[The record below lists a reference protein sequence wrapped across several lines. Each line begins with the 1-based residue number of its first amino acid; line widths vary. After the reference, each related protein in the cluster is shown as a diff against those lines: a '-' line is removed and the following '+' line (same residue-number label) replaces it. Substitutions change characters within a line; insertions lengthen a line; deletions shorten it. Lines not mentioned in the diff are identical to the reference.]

1 MSIKEVIEIPDDI
14 LLTLKMTPK
23 DIKIELAVH
32 LYETRKLSLGKAK
45 SLAGVS
51 LWEFQNIL
59 ASRKIPVNYDMED
72 YKEDMDCK
80 LRTAVLK
87 YIKQAF

>member
-72 YKEDMDCK
+72 YKEDINTLKK
-80 LRTAVLK
+80 LQR
-87 YIKQAF
+87 IK

>member
-1 MSIKEVIEIPDDI
+1 MSIKEIIEIPDDI
-14 LLTLKMTPK
+14 LQTLKMTPGDVK
-23 DIKIELAVH
+23 TELAVH
-32 LYETRKLSLGKAK
+32 LYETRKLSLEKAK

-72 YKEDMDCK
+72 YKEDIDTLKK
-80 LRTAVLK
+80 LQR
-87 YIKQAF
+87 IK